1 VTSPSKSA
9 LPQNLAQPA
18 EGPIDAAPSVSLS
31 ATIEQVMGRF
41 ETRARQLA
49 RLRRVD
55 AAEVDDVL
63 QDVRIKLWQTPSIRE
78 NLERLPTSYLVKVLT
93 SVIIDR
99 VRRRRTSNVQLEALA
114 DGANVPETLRVQ
126 PVETGVP
133 HDTARHLAA
142 ALRTLPA
149 NRRVLV
155 ELHLA
160 GYDRQEMVRMTGW
173 SEAKVRNLLYRGLE
187 NLRAAMTTN
196 RENADD

>member
-1 VTSPSKSA
+1 
-9 LPQNLAQPA
+9 
-18 EGPIDAAPSVSLS
+18 
-31 ATIEQVMGRF
+31 MGRF
-41 ETRARQLA
+41 EARARHLA

-55 AAEVDDVL
+55 ASEVDDVL

-99 VRRRRTSNVQLEALA
+99 VRRRRTSNVQLEELA
-114 DGANVPETLRVQ
+114 GGTHVPEPLRVQ
-126 PVETGVP
+126 PVEADGAT
-133 HDTARHLAA
+133 DTAQHLAA
-142 ALRTLPA
+142 ALGTLPV

-160 GYDRQEMVRMTGW
+160 GYDRQEMARMTGW

-196 RENADD
+196 RDHADD